1 VRNKIKEKKMKKM
14 EWAVTASLLVAG
26 VVQAGVVAN
35 IGADYA
41 TASGYGVSNA
51 PTAAPTGWAYLS
63 SDAATGGTESALT
76 AETVVGN
83 VGNTGFGVSGISTYN
98 VGVLGNVTA
107 AGQQYELFDDGYD
120 GNGGNRPMGNEGVV
134 GTDLLLQPGDNAG
147 TEYMIV
153 RYTFSAADIL
163 NGTTAN
169 ISGSFRELTGRTGRN
184 TDSITA
190 SVYLNTASQFSVVGG
205 TTAGTDGYLTQAD
218 GTFNITG
225 LTVAEGDSVS
235 FVVFGNGNA
244 TSDETAL
251 RGSIEVI
258 PEPATLGM
266 VAIVGGGLVFIRRRF
281 MM

>member
-26 VVQAGVVAN
+26 VVQAGVVAD
-35 IGADYA
+35 IGADYV
-41 TASGYGVSNA
+41 TASGYVAGTTA
-51 PTAAPTGWAYLS
+51 PTAAPTGWTYLS
-63 SDAATGGTESALT
+63 STAATGG
-76 AETVVGN
+76 AETNLVAGTAIGDGGN
-83 VGNTGFGVSGISTYN
+83 DGFGVLGISTFT
-98 VGVLGNVTA
+98 VGVLGGTTGGA
-107 AGQQYELFDDGYD
+107 QYEMFADGYD
-120 GNGGNRPMGNEGVV
+120 GNGGNRPTGNEGVV

-153 RYTFSAADIL
+153 RYTFSAADIQ

-169 ISGSFRELTGRTGRN
+169 ISGSFRELTGRTGKN
-184 TDSITA
+184 PDSITA